1 MDIHAFRHTFGTH
14 LSKAGV
20 TGLNVGPLASAAE
33 QPNIIL
39 MMTDDHG
46 TGEFCGKIG
55 NKVRRQYVNPAKWR
69 VWTRFCPPRPLT
81 LDSMAGIITLRV
93 VLWMELA
100 YEVSGEPTRAF

>member
-1 MDIHAFRHTFGTH
+1 MRIAFI
-14 LSKAGV
+14 AAV
-20 TGLNVGPLASAAE
+20 TGLIVGPLASAAE

-69 VWTRFCPPRPLT
+69 VWTCFCPLT
-81 LDSMAGIITLRV
+81 LDSMTGIITLRV